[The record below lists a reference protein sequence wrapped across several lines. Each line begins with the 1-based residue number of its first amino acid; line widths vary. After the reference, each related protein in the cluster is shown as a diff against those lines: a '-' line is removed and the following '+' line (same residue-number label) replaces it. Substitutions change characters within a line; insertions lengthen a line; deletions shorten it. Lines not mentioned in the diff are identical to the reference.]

1 MKNRNSI
8 GPKVKTRLRLRKIV
22 LYTAG
27 VAILSGIVW
36 KLIVGTAVTIGNPA
50 NVMGMFTPSNGA
62 QVTGYSWMKT
72 ITINS
77 SQVMDTVDLID
88 FPFLFSCSEN
98 DLRSTANGG
107 YVTSDFGY
115 DIVFSGANEAQL
127 DHQIESYDP
136 VTGEYVA
143 WVRLPILYYDVDT
156 ELTISCGNSS
166 ITTDQSTENVWS
178 ASHEA
183 VWHMNDDPSI
193 SELNDA
199 AGTFN
204 GQANGNMT
212 SSDLVE
218 GKIGSAIDFD
228 GTNDYFAIED
238 KNYAS
243 SGAIGE
249 LTVSGWVNTSYSTNS
264 WTGNW
269 ALLDFDRSE
278 YFNLF
283 IHGQGKVSFST
294 RGAGAGIHDFHG
306 GQSGQVNDGNWHY
319 VVGTFSPTKK
329 QLYIDGVLVNT
340 ANNPHNGANLGTG
353 ATRYGFIGDGSEASG
368 FNGGRNNIYYKG
380 KMDELHF
387 LNVELSAGWIATEY
401 NNQSSPETFCTL
413 GEPYNLPIELIAF
426 NAELKGTEVFVDWST
441 ASQRDNDY
449 FTIER
454 SIDGTEFDIVGEVDG
469 AGNSTEI
476 LKYEFVDMDP
486 IENFSYYRL
495 RQTDFNGE
503 TEAFYPVSI
512 NYIIPVDKVSI
523 ETVYPNP
530 FANMFTVDFSMSA
543 SSEVGI
549 TLTNSNGMQVFSDF
563 VSAEEGQNKY
573 VFHSDGDLKA
583 GLYFLNIIQDGE
595 ILATTK
601 VMKR

>member
-22 LYTAG
+22 LYTTG
-27 VAILSGIVW
+27 VAIISAIVW
-36 KLIVGTAVTIGNPA
+36 KFIIGTAVTIGNPG
-50 NVMGMFTPSNGA
+50 NVMGMFTPSNGP

-88 FPFLFSCSEN
+88 FPLLISFTEN

-107 YVTSDFGY
+107 SVASDFGY

-127 DHQIESYDP
+127 DHQIESYNP

-143 WVRLPILYYDVDT
+143 WVRLPILYHDVDT
-156 ELTISCGNSS
+156 ELNISCGNSS
-166 ITTDQSTENVWS
+166 VTADQSTENVWS
-178 ASHEA
+178 SSHEA
-183 VWHMNDDPSI
+183 VWHMCDDPSV

-212 SSDLVE
+212 SSDLVD

-228 GTNDYFAIED
+228 GTNDFFAIED
-238 KNYAS
+238 KNYSS
-243 SGAIGE
+243 SGAINE
-249 LTVSGWVNTSYSTNS
+249 LTVSGCVNTSFSTNS

-278 YFNLF
+278 YFNFF
-283 IHGQGKVSFST
+283 IHGQGKVSFCT
-294 RGAGAGIHDFHG
+294 RGAVAGIHDFHS

-319 VVGTFSPTKK
+319 VVGTISPTKK
-329 QLYIDGVLVNT
+329 QIYIDGVLVNT
-340 ANNPHNGANLGTG
+340 INNPHNGSDLGTG

-368 FNGGRNNIYYKG
+368 FNGNRNNIYYKG
-380 KMDELHF
+380 KIDELRF
-387 LNVELSAGWIATEY
+387 LNVQLSAGWIATEF
-401 NNQSSPETFCTL
+401 NNQSSPESFYSL
-413 GEPYNLPIELIAF
+413 GDPYNLPIELIAF
-426 NAELKGTEVFVDWST
+426 NAELKGKEVFVDWST

-476 LKYEFVDMDP
+476 LKYEFVDTDP
-486 IENFSYYRL
+486 LEGFSYYRL

-503 TEAFYPVSI
+503 TEAFAPVSI
-512 NYIIPVDKVSI
+512 NYIIPVDRVSI

-530 FANMFTVDFSMSA
+530 FTNMFTVDFSMST
-543 SSEVGI
+543 SSEVEI
-549 TLTNSNGMQVFSDF
+549 MMTNSNGMQVFSDA
-563 VSAEEGQNKY
+563 VVAEEGQNKY
-573 VFHSDGDLKA
+573 VFYSDSDLKT
-583 GLYFLNIIQDGE
+583 GMYFLNIIQNGE
-595 ILATTK
+595 ILASTK